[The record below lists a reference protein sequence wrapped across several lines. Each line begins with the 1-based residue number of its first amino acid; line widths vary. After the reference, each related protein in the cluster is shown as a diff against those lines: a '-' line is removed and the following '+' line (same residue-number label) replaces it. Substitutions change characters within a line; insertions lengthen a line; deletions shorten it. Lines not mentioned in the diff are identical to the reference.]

1 LALTHVGWKVTSIS
15 GQGSFIKGDS
25 EDKIMTGPGQNRF
38 LLTWM
43 KLLSSFTLCLIL
55 LAGTGCNQFSP
66 RDELETII
74 DRGTLRVLI
83 RNNATCYFE
92 GPQGFAGFEYD
103 LVKSFADH
111 LGVKLKCVVTDNFNE
126 MIPALLRGE
135 ADLIAAGFTVTENRM
150 RRVAFGPP
158 YMEVQQQVVGR
169 RGGPSPIDVGDLIG
183 QPLWVNAGTS
193 YEERLKELKTQY
205 PGLSWLPVSGY
216 ETEEILEMVWRG
228 IIPLTIA
235 DSNIVAVNRRYY
247 PQLRIHFAIQEG
259 EQLAWAVHPQ
269 HNHLLAAVEHWF
281 AQPSTSVQLQKLKQH
296 YYGHLK
302 VFDYVDLVQYHR
314 RLRHRLPMYKSYFKT
329 AAEKHGLDWK
339 LVAAQSY
346 QESHWDPQAVSFTGV
361 RGIMMLTQDTAESLG
376 VESRLDPRQSIEG
389 GARYLALMHERIGN
403 SVPEP
408 DRTYMALAAY
418 NVGWGHLEDARG
430 LAKRLDKDPDNWQDV
445 STTLP
450 LLRQKKY
457 YRSLPHGYARGTEPV
472 RYVNRIKTYYRILLQ
487 AIDETIEKP
496 TELAEIVKL
505 PQESNQAASM

>member
-1 LALTHVGWKVTSIS
+1 
-15 GQGSFIKGDS
+15 
-25 EDKIMTGPGQNRF
+25 
-38 LLTWM
+38 
-43 KLLSSFTLCLIL
+43 
-55 LAGTGCNQFSP
+55 
-66 RDELETII
+66 LETIKN
-74 DRGTLRVLI
+74 RGVLRVLI

-92 GPQGFAGFEYD
+92 GPQGLAGFEYD
-103 LVKSFADH
+103 LVRSFADY
-111 LGVKLKCVVTDNFNE
+111 LGVKVKCVVTDSFNE

-135 ADLIAAGFTVTENRM
+135 ADLIAAGFTVTESRM

-169 RGGPSPIDVGDLIG
+169 RGGPSPSDVGDLIG

-193 YEERLKELKTQY
+193 YEERLKELKYQY

-269 HNHLLAAVEHWF
+269 HNHLLAAIEHWF
-281 AQPSTSVQLQKLKQH
+281 AQPPTSALLHKLKQH

-302 VFDYVDLVQYHR
+302 VFDYVDLVKYHR
-314 RLRHRLPMYKSYFKT
+314 RLRHRLPRYENYFKT
-329 AAEKHGLDWK
+329 AAEKHGLDWR

-361 RGIMMLTQDTAESLG
+361 RGIMMLTLETAASLG

-389 GARYLALMHERIGN
+389 GARYLALMHQRIGD

-418 NVGWGHLEDARG
+418 NVGWGHLEDARA
-430 LAKRLDKDPDNWQDV
+430 LAERLDKDPDNWQDV

-472 RYVNRIKTYYRILLQ
+472 RYVDRIKTYYRILLQ
-487 AIDETIEKP
+487 AIDETPEKP
-496 TELAEIVKL
+496 TELAEIVTL
-505 PQESNQAASM
+505 PQVSGQAASM